1 MTINEAV
8 SIIRQEMNDCAYDF
22 GSTSYQDRCL
32 GIEVYASGGEID
44 VIVRMHVSDPSNAG
58 EVNENVNSTLK
69 SIHNANEIPY
79 GVNLRVKYE

>member
-32 GIEVYASGGEID
+32 GIEVYASGGET
-44 VIVRMHVSDPSNAG
+44 G
-58 EVNENVNSTLK
+58 L
-69 SIHNANEIPY
+69 
-79 GVNLRVKYE
+79 LQ